1 VLGVPPANPAR
12 KLPGAALDLSGMC
25 LLPARF
31 QPEVNWLRLA
41 STMRSRSVRHKRQAV
56 AQSMARIIWSG
67 SENRMVRTFAWWL
80 EALVLRVLWWLVT
93 PMPLDWAS
101 AAGRRLFALLGPR
114 STKQRH
120 VLANLETA
128 FPDLGRGEIE
138 RLAVGVWGNVGAVT
152 AEFAQLQKL
161 TDEGRNRGRIEIVA
175 ADPAGKGLAIDTP
188 CVFVTAHCANWE
200 LAAYAA
206 QQLTGALDVV
216 YTPQDNPYLDRL
228 IQRQRG
234 ALGCGFIGKVNAV
247 RAMLKSLKSGRS
259 VGLLVDTRV
268 DEAPLLPFFGVDAN
282 VTTTPA
288 WLALK
293 TGCPIVPVRVERIRD
308 ARFRITLHPAL
319 HVVREQGETAEQAVS
334 RTMRAVTLMVE
345 SWIRAHP
352 ADWMCTKRRWP
363 KELMRRHGACGTAR
377 DRAD

>member
-1 VLGVPPANPAR
+1 
-12 KLPGAALDLSGMC
+12 
-25 LLPARF
+25 
-31 QPEVNWLRLA
+31 
-41 STMRSRSVRHKRQAV
+41 
-56 AQSMARIIWSG
+56 MARIIWSG
-67 SENRMVRTFAWWL
+67 SDNRVVRAFGWWL
-80 EALVLRVLWWLVT
+80 EALVLRSLWWLVT
-93 PMPLDWAS
+93 PMPLDRAS

-114 STKQRH
+114 SAKQRH
-120 VLANLETA
+120 VLANLGTA
-128 FPDLGRGEIE
+128 FPDLSRAEIE

-152 AEFAQLQKL
+152 AEFAQLHKL
-161 TDEGRNRGRIEIVA
+161 TDTRRNRGRIEIVG
-175 ADPAGKGLAIDTP
+175 ADPGAQGRDIETP

-216 YTPQDNPYLDRL
+216 YTPQDNPYIDRM
-228 IQRQRG
+228 IQQRRA

-247 RAMLKSLKSGRS
+247 RAMLKSLKGGRS

-282 VTTTPA
+282 VTTAPA

-293 TGCPIVPVRVERIRD
+293 SGCPIVPIQVERIRD

-319 HVVREQGETAEQAVS
+319 RVVRQEGETAEQAVS
-334 RTMRAVTLMVE
+334 RVMRAITLTVE
-345 SWIRAHP
+345 SWIRAQP

-363 KELMRRHGACGTAR
+363 KDLMRQRGAYGTGP
-377 DRAD
+377 DPAD